1 MRGPGLLA
9 LALFVAASP
18 AWAQD
23 PPPAENTRAAC
34 TDGRD
39 NDNDG
44 HVDCDDQDC
53 QDFVFCAQ
61 SLGAPNGGARAL
73 AGHAPIDELA
83 RTRGRG
89 TTFIVVGA
97 VLLSLG
103 VVVGGTSSLLWINGG
118 SEYVAGGIGM
128 DVSGAALLGTGT
140 ALLAIGAGKLAEAR
154 RPKLAFG
161 ATSVGLRF

>member
-1 MRGPGLLA
+1 MRAPGLLA
-9 LALFVAASP
+9 LAFFVAASP

-23 PPPAENTRAAC
+23 PLPAAENTRAAC

-39 NDNDG
+39 NDGDG

-61 SLGAPNGGARAL
+61 QNGGTRALGA
-73 AGHAPIDELA
+73 HAPVDELA

-89 TTFIVVGA
+89 TTFIVVGS

-103 VVVGGTSSLLWINGG
+103 VVVGGTSSLLWISGG
-118 SEYVAGGIGM
+118 GDQVAGAIGM
-128 DVSGAALLGTGT
+128 DVSGAALLATGT
-140 ALLAIGAGKLAEAR
+140 ALLAVGAGKLAEAR
-154 RPKLAFG
+154 RPRLALS
-161 ATSVGLRF
+161 ASSVGIRF